1 MLRLLSIIL
10 MISITCFRIQAQSKA
25 DSLETALRQAHVDS
39 LKIKTLHQLFETY
52 WYDAPAAAKKAILE
66 AINLS
71 EKADIGHLKVLS
83 INHYADFLNS
93 QASYDSSI
101 IVYEKG
107 LKLAREIEFNYGI
120 GDALIGLGNNYLSK
134 GNTQKARE
142 YHELNIAFSEKIDDQ
157 AGVASS
163 YNNIGNIY
171 NDLGDYTK
179 AMEYYTLAS
188 RKYKALGDEKIYAIT
203 LANIGLTH
211 QKLENYTEAIDYFSR
226 SDSTFKKLHFEPGRA
241 FVLRNL
247 GIIYKNMGDFEQSE
261 FYNLKALEVN
271 KRMGNR
277 REIGHIK
284 LVIGNLNWSRHNFK
298 GALPYYQQ
306 ALDIYIEV
314 GDSLALG
321 TTYHALG
328 KCYDKLSNIAAAEDM
343 LLKALEVATTIGS
356 ALTAMDTHET
366 LSKIYARKGDFQKAF
381 ESMNQYA
388 VLRDSLYTKE
398 KRDLANEIEATYQ
411 NEQKE
416 QEIALLESQNGFQT
430 LQIRKQKSERNY
442 LIAFAMGVLLLMG
455 LVYNQYRVKQK
466 ANAKLKELDHLK
478 SDFFA
483 NISHEF
489 RTPLSLIMAPLKD
502 KIDKSGDPKEEAEYR
517 MMYKNADRLFNL
529 INQLLD
535 LSKLEAG
542 SVHLKKSSV
551 EVAHFFKIIIAS
563 FSSLAEYKK
572 VNFKSDIP
580 ENPIWLKFDED
591 IIQKVCY
598 NLLSN
603 AFKFTPE
610 GGEVRL
616 VAKTDSEQLTITISD
631 SGAGIPEEDQEKVF
645 DRFFQSSNGQ
655 QLGTGIGLALTK
667 QLVEFHQ
674 GKVELSSVAGEGAA
688 FIVEIP
694 VDTVDSPKTLNVP
707 KPLKT
712 GSPDNLSVE
721 DGAEISTDAIG
732 PVVLIIEDDP
742 DLRGYLSTLLPDSYT
757 IHKSNNGIDGVEKA
771 KETIPDLIISDVMMP
786 GKDGMEV
793 CEELKTTPETDHIPV
808 ILLTA
813 RADQESKLRGLTT
826 GADDYL
832 LKPFDPKE
840 IKIRVA
846 NLLNQREKLKSK
858 YDKLL
863 LLKPAEIEIS
873 TAQESFLKQAM
884 EIVNKHMDNSSF
896 STTRFCTEIGMSRM
910 QLHRKLTAMT
920 GYSTSAFVRHQRLI
934 RATQLLAAGERVSQ
948 VAYAVGFENVS
959 YFGKVFKEAYGV
971 VPSEYPT
978 VKTN

>member
-1 MLRLLSIIL
+1 MLRLLLLLLIMSIAG
-10 MISITCFRIQAQSKA
+10 TGVNAQSKA
-25 DSLETALRQAHVDS
+25 DSLETALQQTTVDS
-39 LKIKTLHQLFETY
+39 LKVKILHQLFEAY
-52 WYDAPAAAKKAILE
+52 WYESPANAKKAILE
-66 AINLS
+66 AIDLS
-71 EKADIGHLKVLS
+71 EKTGVGYLSVLS

-93 QASYDSSI
+93 QADYDSSI
-101 IVYEKG
+101 VIYEKG
-107 LKLAREIEFNYGI
+107 LKLAKEIDFNYGI

-142 YHELNIAFSEKIDDQ
+142 YHEMNIAFSEEIDDQ

-171 NDLGDYTK
+171 NDLGEYTK
-179 AMEYYTLAS
+179 AMEHYTLAS

-211 QKLENYTEAIDYFSR
+211 QKLENYPEAIDYFAQ
-226 SDSTFKKLHFEPGRA
+226 SDSSFKKLRFEPGRA

-247 GIIYKNMGDFEQSE
+247 GIVYKNMGDFDKSK
-261 FYNLKALEVN
+261 FYNIKALEVN
-271 KRMGNR
+271 QRLGNR

-284 LVIGNLNWSRHNFK
+284 LVIGNLNWSQDNFK
-298 GALPYYQQ
+298 GALPYYHE

-328 KCYDKLSNIAAAEDM
+328 KCYGQLSDIAKAEDM

-356 ALTAMDTHET
+356 ALTAMDSHKT
-366 LSKIYARKGDFQKAF
+366 LAKIYAKKGDFSRAF
-381 ESMNQYA
+381 ENMDQYA
-388 VLRDSLYTKE
+388 ILRDSLYTKE
-398 KRDLANEIEATYQ
+398 KRDLANEIEAKYQ

-416 QEIALLESQNGFQT
+416 QEIALLESQNGFQA

-442 LIAFAMGVLLLMG
+442 LIGFAVGILLLMG
-455 LVYNQYRVKQK
+455 LVYNQYRIKQK

-502 KIDKSGDPKEEAEYR
+502 KIDKSTDAKETAEYH

-542 SVHLKKSSV
+542 SVQLEKSQV
-551 EVAHFFKIIIAS
+551 EVTHFFKIIIAS
-563 FSSLAEYKK
+563 FSSMAEYKK
-572 VNFKSDIP
+572 IDFKSDIP
-580 ENPIWLKFDED
+580 EEQIWLQFDED
-591 IIQKVCY
+591 IVQKVCY

-610 GGEVRL
+610 GGEINLL
-616 VAKTDSEQLTITISD
+616 VNVEAEWLKITISD
-631 SGAGIPEEDQEKVF
+631 SGAGIAEEDQEKIF

-674 GKVELSSVAGEGAA
+674 GKVWLHSATDEGTT

-694 VDTVDSPKTLNVP
+694 VSAAEASET
-707 KPLKT
+707 
-712 GSPDNLSVE
+712 LSVQTHPNQFRQDQLSIE
-721 DGAEISTDAIG
+721 DDVATDDQTKG
-732 PVVLIIEDDP
+732 PVILIVEDDP
-742 DLRGYLSTLLPDSYT
+742 DLRNYLSTLLFDSYT
-757 IHKSNNGIDGVEKA
+757 IHKSNNGVEGIEKA
-771 KETIPDLIISDVMMP
+771 REIIPDLIISDVMMP
-786 GKDGMEV
+786 EKDGMEV
-793 CEELKTTPETDHIPV
+793 CKVLKTSPETDHIPI

-813 RADQESKLRGLTT
+813 RADQESKLRGLAT

-840 IKIRVA
+840 LKVRVS
-846 NLLNQREKLKSK
+846 NLLSQREKLKSK
-858 YDKLL
+858 YSKLL
-863 LLKPAEIEIS
+863 LLQPAEIEIS
-873 TAQESFLKQAM
+873 STQESFLKQAM
-884 EIVNKHMDNSSF
+884 EIVNKHMDDSSF
-896 STTRFCTEIGMSRM
+896 SAAQFCTEIGLSRM

-920 GYSTSAFVRHQRLI
+920 GHSTSAFVRHQRLI
-934 RATQLLAAGERVSQ
+934 RASQLLAAGEQVSQ

-959 YFGKVFKEAYGV
+959 YFGKVFKEEYGV
-971 VPSEYPT
+971 VPSEYRHS
-978 VKTN
+978 